1 MRRFVLAFAIIAL
14 AMTVLLGGSRDAA
27 HSRADDKPDAQAEF
41 FRKKIL
47 PVLKEACFEC
57 HSAEADDLK
66 GNLRVDTRD
75 GLRMGG
81 DNGPAVVPQDLEAS
95 FLWKTIQY
103 MEDDYKMPPKGKMDD
118 KVLEDFRKWITDGAV
133 DPR

>member
-1 MRRFVLAFAIIAL
+1 MRRFSITLAVAAWAVTATFATTSTTSAK
-14 AMTVLLGGSRDAA
+14 
-27 HSRADDKPDAQAEF
+27 DDERAEF

-66 GNLRVDTRD
+66 GNLRLDTRD

-81 DNGPAVVPQDLEAS
+81 DNGPAIVPNDLEAS

-103 MEDDYKMPPKGKMDD
+103 KEDDYKMPPKGKMDD